1 MRRTGMLWTGM
12 AVITIVIS
20 GCSKDDTNL
29 TTPEQR
35 GALPGA
41 VGTGGAG
48 ANVASDEDFV
58 PDVALK
64 SMANIE
70 LSRMA
75 LETTTNP
82 DIKSFAQRLI
92 DDHGAA
98 ITKLKS
104 ALSGTPIEWPV
115 QLDEK
120 HRRTADELAQEQ
132 GPDFD
137 REYLKAMVE
146 GHQDLAAKL
155 ESRVDV
161 QSLAEWK
168 TAAAARTQSQA
179 MPEPTSAMRD
189 VAVRPAESGSES
201 TAKINRWAADTYPV
215 VQKHLD
221 TARTL
226 ENVEEKR
233 STN

>member
-1 MRRTGMLWTGM
+1 MRHTGLLWIGM

-20 GCSKDDTNL
+20 GCSKDDRRPTS
-29 TTPEQR
+29 PEQP
-35 GALPGA
+35 GARPGA

-48 ANVASDEDFV
+48 ANVTSDEDFV
-58 PDVALK
+58 PDVAIK
-64 SMANIE
+64 SMAEIE

-75 LETTTNP
+75 VDTTTNA

-92 DDHGAA
+92 EDHSAA
-98 ITKLKS
+98 GTKLKS

-120 HRRTADELAQEQ
+120 HRSTADELAQKHGTE
-132 GPDFD
+132 FD

-146 GHQDLAAKL
+146 GHQNLAAKL
-155 ESRVDV
+155 ESRIDV

-168 TAAAARTQSQA
+168 TAVAARTQSQA
-179 MPEPTSAMRD
+179 MPEPTIAMRD
-189 VAVRPAESGSES
+189 VTVRPAESGHES
-201 TAKINRWAADTYPV
+201 TVKINRWAADTYPV

-226 ENVEEKR
+226 ANVEEKR